1 MANESSDYSNVPVR
15 EGIEQQDRYERSLM
29 NAAGNDGGVTYMQKP
44 STGKAKAKA
53 APTVSIAGDL
63 GF

>member
-1 MANESSDYSNVPVR
+1 MR

-44 STGKAKAKA
+44 STGKGKAKA
-53 APTVSIAGDL
+53 APTGSIAGDL